1 MRLKFKEL
9 YLLQIAYRYLH
20 LNEENYYCYVNTKH
34 IHIQIHE
41 YLDTHGVQ
49 LQLIYNVEYILCTNL

>member
-34 IHIQIHE
+34 THTQIYE

-49 LQLIYNVEYILCTNL
+49 LQLIQR